1 VCFSEL
7 TRGKLI
13 RAALRRIA
21 GFCNKNRV
29 DRRSDR
35 ENSSTFARARGGL
48 PLPVKAS
55 DKDSTTIAKIHME
68 VRVATGLPLESSVK
82 TSCVETVDY
91 SGYEHS
97 HNYGLIA
104 TTLQLLSSS
113 IECVVR

>member
-1 VCFSEL
+1 
-7 TRGKLI
+7 
-13 RAALRRIA
+13 
-21 GFCNKNRV
+21 
-29 DRRSDR
+29 
-35 ENSSTFARARGGL
+35 
-48 PLPVKAS
+48 
-55 DKDSTTIAKIHME
+55 ME